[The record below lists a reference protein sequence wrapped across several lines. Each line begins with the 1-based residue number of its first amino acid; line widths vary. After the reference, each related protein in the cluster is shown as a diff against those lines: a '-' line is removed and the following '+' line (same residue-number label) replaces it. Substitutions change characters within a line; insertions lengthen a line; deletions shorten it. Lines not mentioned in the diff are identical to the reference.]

1 MYSLSATLLALKAQL
16 QNKPVE
22 IHDIYLGSQTAEDSD
37 TLHFV
42 NFYKTINFFT
52 YFSHAEQ
59 AYTPLGVSRAS
70 IKRGSRNELSTV
82 GYEIDN
88 VNKAMGAYAA
98 AQDFRNKRVVTR
110 LIFRDNLTSYLDAKV
125 IFDGYIQAIT
135 FEQTKMTAAC
145 GPKIGSLSF
154 ETGWLYEI
162 QCNAKFGDSY
172 CKISKAL
179 AENHLS
185 GVATGGT
192 TTTLIDINYLT
203 QIDDYWNYGVVTFTS
218 GDNNGASRKITDFV
232 ASSDTATLDYPLDD
246 PVVAGDTY
254 TIYRGCDKSLAMCGN
269 IYVNTANYHGFHAI
283 PLRKK

>member
-22 IHDIYLGSQTAEDSD
+22 IHDIYLGSQIAEDTD
-37 TLHFV
+37 TLHFI
-42 NFYKTINFFT
+42 NFYKTTNFFT
-52 YFSHAEQ
+52 YLSHAEQ
-59 AYTPLGVSRAS
+59 AYTPLGVSRS
-70 IKRGSRNELSTV
+70 SVKRGSKNELSTV

-98 AQDFRNKRVVTR
+98 AHDFRNKRVVTR

-125 IFDGYIQAIT
+125 IFDGYIQAVT
-135 FEQTKMTAAC
+135 FEQTKMQVSC

-162 QCNAKFGDSY
+162 QCNAKFGDTY
-172 CKISKAL
+172 CKVSKVL
-179 AENHLS
+179 AENTRS
-185 GVATGGT
+185 SSASSGT
-192 TTTLIDINYLT
+192 TTSFVSAALIEA
-203 QIDDYWNYGVVTFTS
+203 DDYWNYGVVTFNT
-218 GDNNGASRKITDFV
+218 GDNAGASRKITDFT
-232 ASSDTATLDYPLDD
+232 ASSDTVTLDYPLDNA
-246 PVVAGDTY
+246 VVAGDTY

-269 IYVNTANYHGFHAI
+269 TYVNTANYHGFHAI